1 MKRAMIFLL
10 VIIALAAWLG
20 TLAAKDPG
28 YVLVSYDGATLQSGL
43 WVMLALVTA
52 AIFAIYYTI
61 RLFAVGFSM
70 TGKVQ
75 HWSQTRKKSRS
86 TNQTGRG
93 LIYLQ
98 EGNYARAEK
107 FLVSGAQHHDV
118 SAVNYLAA
126 AKTAEARGDPEKRES
141 YLRLALSADPQASL
155 AVGVAA
161 AEMALDRG
169 DYQQALDLVNDLPQ
183 NQKSLIIKRKALFA
197 LNEWESLQALMP
209 ALKKVG
215 DVDVDGLERDVMIQV
230 LRLHHK
236 TSVEKLKLY
245 KKASALIRSDLNVV
259 LELVK
264 WTNDE
269 NELEPLLRQYLNS
282 TWQAPVV
289 EKYAD
294 IGPATAQ
301 RRLKAANKWFKG
313 HDNDGAMYYCI
324 GKLNESLG
332 KQDEAQIAYQRGVE
346 LGSRQATKSLANLL
360 AFKGDFEKSNEYYRT
375 VIDSHVP

>member
-1 MKRAMIFLL
+1 MKRTMIFLL

-155 AVGVAA
+155 AVGC
-161 AEMALDRG
+161 LL
-169 DYQQALDLVNDLPQ
+169 YTSP
-183 NQKSLIIKRKALFA
+183 S
-197 LNEWESLQALMP
+197 P
-209 ALKKVG
+209 
-215 DVDVDGLERDVMIQV
+215 RD
-230 LRLHHK
+230 
-236 TSVEKLKLY
+236 S
-245 KKASALIRSDLNVV
+245 
-259 LELVK
+259 
-264 WTNDE
+264 
-269 NELEPLLRQYLNS
+269 
-282 TWQAPVV
+282 
-289 EKYAD
+289 
-294 IGPATAQ
+294 
-301 RRLKAANKWFKG
+301 
-313 HDNDGAMYYCI
+313 
-324 GKLNESLG
+324 
-332 KQDEAQIAYQRGVE
+332 
-346 LGSRQATKSLANLL
+346 
-360 AFKGDFEKSNEYYRT
+360 
-375 VIDSHVP
+375 

>member
-1 MKRAMIFLL
+1 M
-10 VIIALAAWLG
+10 
-20 TLAAKDPG
+20 
-28 YVLVSYDGATLQSGL
+28 
-43 WVMLALVTA
+43 
-52 AIFAIYYTI
+52 
-61 RLFAVGFSM
+61 
-70 TGKVQ
+70 
-75 HWSQTRKKSRS
+75 
-86 TNQTGRG
+86 
-93 LIYLQ
+93 
-98 EGNYARAEK
+98 
-107 FLVSGAQHHDV
+107 
-118 SAVNYLAA
+118 
-126 AKTAEARGDPEKRES
+126 
-141 YLRLALSADPQASL
+141 
-155 AVGVAA
+155 
-161 AEMALDRG
+161 
-169 DYQQALDLVNDLPQ
+169 VNDLPQ

-197 LNEWESLQALMP
+197 LNEWESLQALIP

-215 DVDVDGLERDVMIQV
+215 DADVDGLERDVMIQI

-294 IGPATAQ
+294 IGSATAQ

-375 VIDSHVP
+375 VIDSHVPWKQLV

>member
-1 MKRAMIFLL
+1 MKRTIIIML
-10 VIIALAAWLG
+10 VIVAFAAWLG

-28 YVLVSYDGATLQSGL
+28 YVLVSYDGRTVQSGL

-52 AIFAIYYTI
+52 AVFAIYYAI
-61 RLFAVGFSM
+61 RLFAAGYSM

-75 HWSQTRKKSRS
+75 RWSATRKRTRS

-107 FLVSGAQHHDV
+107 FLVSGAKHHEA

-126 AKTAEARGDPEKRES
+126 ARTAEARGDAEKRES
-141 YLRLALSADPQASL
+141 YLRLALEADPQANL
-155 AVGVAA
+155 AVGITA
-161 AEMALDRG
+161 AEMAHDRG
-169 DYQQALDLVNDLPQ
+169 EYQLVLDLVSDLPQ
-183 NQKSLIIKRKALFA
+183 NQKSLKLKRSALLA
-197 LNEWESLQALMP
+197 LSEWELLHALIP

-215 DVDVDGLERDVMIQV
+215 DADVAALERDVV
-230 LRLHHK
+230 LQILKMHQK
-236 TSVEKLKLY
+236 TPTEKIKLY
-245 KKASALIRSDLNVV
+245 KKSSALTQSDIDVV
-259 LELVK
+259 LELAK
-264 WTNDE
+264 WTQDE

-282 TWQAPVV
+282 QWRGLAV

-294 IGPATAQ
+294 IGSATAQ
-301 RRLKAANKWFKG
+301 RRLKAANKWNKS
-313 HDNDGAMYYCI
+313 HDNDGSLCYCL

-332 KQDEAQIAYQRGVE
+332 NQDEAQIAYQKGVE
-346 LGSRQATKSLANLL
+346 LGNKQATKSLANLL

-375 VIDSHVP
+375 VIE